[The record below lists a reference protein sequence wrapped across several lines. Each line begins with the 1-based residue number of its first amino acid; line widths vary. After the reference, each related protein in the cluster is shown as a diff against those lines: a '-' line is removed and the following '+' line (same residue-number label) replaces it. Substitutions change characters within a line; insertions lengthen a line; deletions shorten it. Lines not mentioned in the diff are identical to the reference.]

1 MKQGK
6 PVITVAIAAIAVA
19 LVIYFGFYVAK
30 VFSEPYTTAL
40 AYTYTSNDSAEAV
53 GILVRQETVLPA
65 QTGIVDVTRSEGEK
79 VGVGQSVAQVYRDS
93 QAQTNQADLEA
104 LADQIQLLEYSSD
117 GGGVDSA
124 AKLDENILQA
134 VTALHAA
141 SGVGDYNQLED
152 QARTLKSTVLK
163 RGYVYG
169 NGLGAE
175 ELSQKL
181 NDLKSQYAALKQ
193 QTSSST
199 SSVRAPQSGVF
210 STLVDGYETAVT
222 PQTVFQLTPSS
233 LSALLAGQGKE
244 AGGGMG
250 KLITS
255 TRWYF
260 AAALPV
266 SVAERLKEGSTAT
279 LRFSGDFDQD
289 IDMRVDQVGQAEGD
303 KSVAVFSTDRY
314 LSQTTLLRQQTA
326 ELIFNSWSGLRIPK
340 QALRMEK
347 STYTDKE
354 TGQEVQNNRLGV
366 YALLGGRA
374 EFKTVEVVT
383 EGDDYY
389 VVRSTTDESDALRAG
404 DEVIVRATELYN
416 GQLLEY

>member
-222 PQTVFQLTPSS
+222 PQTVLQLTPSS

-244 AGGGMG
+244 TGGGMG

-303 KSVAVFSTDRY
+303 KSVVVFSTDRY

-340 QALRMEK
+340 QALRREK

-404 DEVIVRATELYN
+404 DEVIVRATELYD

>member
-93 QAQTNQADLEA
+93 QAQNNQADLEA

-222 PQTVFQLTPSS
+222 PQTVLQLTPSS

-404 DEVIVRATELYN
+404 DEVIVRATELYD

>member
-93 QAQTNQADLEA
+93 QAQNNQADLEA

-199 SSVRAPQSGVF
+199 SSVRAPKSGVF

-303 KSVAVFSTDRY
+303 KSVVVFSTDRY

>member
-1 MKQGK
+1 M
-6 PVITVAIAAIAVA
+6 
-19 LVIYFGFYVAK
+19 
-30 VFSEPYTTAL
+30 
-40 AYTYTSNDSAEAV
+40 
-53 GILVRQETVLPA
+53 
-65 QTGIVDVTRSEGEK
+65 
-79 VGVGQSVAQVYRDS
+79 
-93 QAQTNQADLEA
+93 
-104 LADQIQLLEYSSD
+104 
-117 GGGVDSA
+117 DSA

-152 QARTLKSTVLK
+152 QVRTLKSTVLK

-244 AGGGMG
+244 SGGGVG
-250 KLITS
+250 KLITA

-260 AAALPV
+260 ASALPV
-266 SVAERLKEGSTAT
+266 SVAERLKQGGTAT

-289 IDMRVDQVGQAEGD
+289 IDMRVDQIGEAEGD
-303 KSVAVFSTDRY
+303 KSVVVFSTDRY

-404 DEVIVRATELYN
+404 DEVIVRATELYD

>member
-6 PVITVAIAAIAVA
+6 PVITVAITAIAVA

-30 VFSEPYTTAL
+30 VSEPYTTAL

-169 NGLGAE
+169 KGLGAE

-222 PQTVFQLTPSS
+222 PQTVFQLTPAS

-303 KSVAVFSTDRY
+303 KSVVVFSTDRY
-314 LSQTTLLRQQTA
+314 LSQSTLLRQQTA

-404 DEVIVRATELYN
+404 DEVIVRATELYD

>member
-6 PVITVAIAAIAVA
+6 SVITFAMAAIAVA

-152 QARTLKSTVLK
+152 QVRTLKSTVLK

-169 NGLGAE
+169 NGLGSE
-175 ELSQKL
+175 ELTQKL

-244 AGGGMG
+244 SGGGVG
-250 KLITS
+250 KLITA

-260 AAALPV
+260 ASALPV
-266 SVAERLKEGSTAT
+266 SVAALLKQDGTAA
-279 LRFSGDFDQD
+279 LRFTGDFDQD
-289 IDMRVDQVGQAEGD
+289 IDMRVDQIGEAEGD
-303 KSVAVFSTDRY
+303 KSVVVFSTDRY

-404 DEVIVRATELYN
+404 DEVIVRATELYD
-416 GQLLEY
+416 GQLLEH

>member
-6 PVITVAIAAIAVA
+6 SVITFAMAAIAVA

-152 QARTLKSTVLK
+152 RVRTLKSTVLK

-169 NGLGAE
+169 NGLGSE
-175 ELSQKL
+175 ELTQKL

-244 AGGGMG
+244 SGGGVG
-250 KLITS
+250 KLITA

-260 AAALPV
+260 ASALPV
-266 SVAERLKEGSTAT
+266 SVAERLKQGGTAT
-279 LRFSGDFDQD
+279 LRFTGDFDQD
-289 IDMRVDQVGQAEGD
+289 IDMRVDQIGEAEGD
-303 KSVAVFSTDRY
+303 KSVVVFSTDRY

-366 YALLGGRA
+366 YALPA
-374 EFKTVEVVT
+374 
-383 EGDDYY
+383 
-389 VVRSTTDESDALRAG
+389 
-404 DEVIVRATELYN
+404 
-416 GQLLEY
+416 

>member
-244 AGGGMG
+244 TGGGMG

-303 KSVAVFSTDRY
+303 KSVVVFSTDRY

-366 YALLGGRA
+366 YAMLGGRA

-404 DEVIVRATELYN
+404 DEVIVRATELYD

>member
-222 PQTVFQLTPSS
+222 PQTVLQLTPSS

-244 AGGGMG
+244 TGGGMG

-303 KSVAVFSTDRY
+303 KSVVVFSTDRY

>member
-6 PVITVAIAAIAVA
+6 SVITFAMAAIAVA

-53 GILVRQETVLPA
+53 GILVRQETVLPV

-152 QARTLKSTVLK
+152 QVRTLKSTVLK

-169 NGLGAE
+169 NGLGSE
-175 ELSQKL
+175 ELTQKL

-210 STLVDGYETAVT
+210 STLIDGYETAVT

-244 AGGGMG
+244 SGGGVG
-250 KLITS
+250 KLITA

-289 IDMRVDQVGQAEGD
+289 IDMRVDQIGQAEGD
-303 KSVAVFSTDRY
+303 KSVVVFSTDRY

-404 DEVIVRATELYN
+404 DEVIVRATELYD

>member
-6 PVITVAIAAIAVA
+6 SVITFAMAAIAVA

-152 QARTLKSTVLK
+152 QVRTLKSTVLK

-169 NGLGAE
+169 NGLGSE
-175 ELSQKL
+175 ELTQKL

-250 KLITS
+250 KLITA

-289 IDMRVDQVGQAEGD
+289 IDMRVDQIGEAEGD

-404 DEVIVRATELYN
+404 DEVIVRATELYD

>member
-93 QAQTNQADLEA
+93 QAQNNQADLEA

-289 IDMRVDQVGQAEGD
+289 IDMRVDQIGQAEGD

-404 DEVIVRATELYN
+404 DEVIVRATELYD

>member
-6 PVITVAIAAIAVA
+6 SVITFAMAAIAVA

-152 QARTLKSTVLK
+152 QVRTLKSTVLK

-169 NGLGAE
+169 NGLGSE
-175 ELSQKL
+175 ELTQKL

-244 AGGGMG
+244 SGGGMG

-289 IDMRVDQVGQAEGD
+289 IDMRVDQIGEAEGD

-404 DEVIVRATELYN
+404 DEVIVRATELYD

>member
-6 PVITVAIAAIAVA
+6 SVITFAMAAIAVA

-152 QARTLKSTVLK
+152 QVRTLKSTVLK

-169 NGLGAE
+169 NGLGSE
-175 ELSQKL
+175 ELTQKL

-244 AGGGMG
+244 SGGGVG
-250 KLITS
+250 KLITA

-303 KSVAVFSTDRY
+303 KSVVVFSTDRY

>member
-6 PVITVAIAAIAVA
+6 PVITVAMAAIAVA

-53 GILVRQETVLPA
+53 GVLVRQETVLPA

-93 QAQTNQADLEA
+93 QAQNNQADLEA

-244 AGGGMG
+244 TGGGMG

-303 KSVAVFSTDRY
+303 KSVVVFSTDRY

-404 DEVIVRATELYN
+404 DEVIVRATELYD

>member
-93 QAQTNQADLEA
+93 QAQNNQADLEA

-289 IDMRVDQVGQAEGD
+289 IDMRVDQVGEAEGD
-303 KSVAVFSTDRY
+303 KSVVVFSTDRY

>member
-93 QAQTNQADLEA
+93 QAQNNQADLEA

-169 NGLGAE
+169 NGLGTE

-222 PQTVFQLTPSS
+222 PQTVFQLTPAS

-250 KLITS
+250 KLITA

-289 IDMRVDQVGQAEGD
+289 IDTRVDQVGQAEGD
-303 KSVAVFSTDRY
+303 KSVVVFSTDRY

-404 DEVIVRATELYN
+404 DEVIVRATELYD

>member
-222 PQTVFQLTPSS
+222 PQTVFQLTPAS

-303 KSVAVFSTDRY
+303 KSVVVFSTDRY

-404 DEVIVRATELYN
+404 DEVIVRATELYD

>member
-6 PVITVAIAAIAVA
+6 PVITVAMAAIAVA

-93 QAQTNQADLEA
+93 QAQNNQADLEA

-222 PQTVFQLTPSS
+222 PQTVFQLTPAS

-303 KSVAVFSTDRY
+303 KSVVVFSTDRY

-404 DEVIVRATELYN
+404 DEVIVRATELYD

>member
-6 PVITVAIAAIAVA
+6 SVITFAMAAIAVA

-152 QARTLKSTVLK
+152 QVRTLKSTVLK

-169 NGLGAE
+169 NGLGSE
-175 ELSQKL
+175 ELTQKL

-244 AGGGMG
+244 AGGGVG

-289 IDMRVDQVGQAEGD
+289 IDMRVDQIGEAEGD
-303 KSVAVFSTDRY
+303 KSVVVFSTDRY

-366 YALLGGRA
+366 YALL
-374 EFKTVEVVT
+374 VEVVT

-404 DEVIVRATELYN
+404 DEVIVRATELYD

>member
-6 PVITVAIAAIAVA
+6 SVITFAMAAIAVA

-244 AGGGMG
+244 SGGGVG
-250 KLITS
+250 KLITA

-289 IDMRVDQVGQAEGD
+289 IDMRVDQIGEAEGD
-303 KSVAVFSTDRY
+303 KSVVVFSTDRY
-314 LSQTTLLRQQTA
+314 LSQTTQLRQQTA

-404 DEVIVRATELYN
+404 DEVIVRATELYD

>member
-6 PVITVAIAAIAVA
+6 SVITFAMAAIAVA

-303 KSVAVFSTDRY
+303 KSVVVFSTDRY

-404 DEVIVRATELYN
+404 DEVIVRATELYD

>member
-93 QAQTNQADLEA
+93 QAQNNQADLEA

-163 RGYVYG
+163 RGYIYG

-303 KSVAVFSTDRY
+303 KSVVVFSTDRY

-354 TGQEVQNNRLGV
+354 TGQEVRNNRLGV

-404 DEVIVRATELYN
+404 DEVIVRATELYD

>member
-93 QAQTNQADLEA
+93 QAQNNQADLEA

-222 PQTVFQLTPSS
+222 PQTVLQLTPSS

-303 KSVAVFSTDRY
+303 KSVVVFSTDRY

-404 DEVIVRATELYN
+404 DEVIVRATELYD

>member
-93 QAQTNQADLEA
+93 QAQNNQADLEA

-260 AAALPV
+260 VAALPV

-303 KSVAVFSTDRY
+303 KSVVVFSTDRY

-404 DEVIVRATELYN
+404 DEVIVRATELYD

>member
-6 PVITVAIAAIAVA
+6 SVITFAMAAIAVA

-152 QARTLKSTVLK
+152 QVRTLKSTVLK

-169 NGLGAE
+169 NGLGSE
-175 ELSQKL
+175 ELTQKL

-244 AGGGMG
+244 AGGGVG

-289 IDMRVDQVGQAEGD
+289 IDMRVDQIGEAEGD

-354 TGQEVQNNRLGV
+354 TGQEVRNNRLGV

-404 DEVIVRATELYN
+404 DEVIVRATELYD

>member
-6 PVITVAIAAIAVA
+6 SVITFAMAAIAVA

-40 AYTYTSNDSAEAV
+40 AYIYTSNDSAEAV

-93 QAQTNQADLEA
+93 QAQTNQAELEA
-104 LADQIQLLEYSSD
+104 LSDQIQLLEYSSE

-141 SGVGDYNQLED
+141 SGAGDYNQLED
-152 QARTLKSTVLK
+152 QVRTLKSTVLK

-169 NGLGAE
+169 NGLGSE
-175 ELSQKL
+175 ELAQKL

-244 AGGGMG
+244 SGGGMG

-260 AAALPV
+260 ASALPT
-266 SVAERLKEGSTAT
+266 SVTERLKVGGTAT

-289 IDMRVDQVGQAEGD
+289 IDMRVDQIGEVEGD
-303 KSVAVFSTDRY
+303 KSVVVFSTVRY
-314 LSQTTLLRQQTA
+314 LSLTTLLRQLTA

-404 DEVIVRATELYN
+404 DEVIVRATELYD

>member
-93 QAQTNQADLEA
+93 QAQNNQADLEA

-199 SSVRAPQSGVF
+199 STIRAPQSGVF

-222 PQTVFQLTPSS
+222 PQTVLQLTPAS

-303 KSVAVFSTDRY
+303 KSVVVFSTDRY

>member
-93 QAQTNQADLEA
+93 QAQNNQADLEA

-266 SVAERLKEGSTAT
+266 SVAERLKAGSTAT

-289 IDMRVDQVGQAEGD
+289 IDMRVDQVSEAEGD
-303 KSVAVFSTDRY
+303 KSVVVFSTDRY

>member
-6 PVITVAIAAIAVA
+6 SVITFAMAAIAVA

-152 QARTLKSTVLK
+152 QVRTLKSTVLK

-169 NGLGAE
+169 NGLGSE
-175 ELSQKL
+175 ELTQKL

-222 PQTVFQLTPSS
+222 PQTVLQLTPSS

-244 AGGGMG
+244 SGGGVG
-250 KLITS
+250 KLITA

-289 IDMRVDQVGQAEGD
+289 IDMRVDQIGQAEGD
-303 KSVAVFSTDRY
+303 KSVVVFSTDRY

-404 DEVIVRATELYN
+404 DEVIVRATELYD

>member
-6 PVITVAIAAIAVA
+6 SVITFAMAAIAVA

-152 QARTLKSTVLK
+152 QVRTLKSTVLK

-169 NGLGAE
+169 NGLGSE
-175 ELSQKL
+175 ELTQKL

-260 AAALPV
+260 AAALPD

-289 IDMRVDQVGQAEGD
+289 IDMRVDQIGEAEGD
-303 KSVAVFSTDRY
+303 KSVVVFSTDRY

-404 DEVIVRATELYN
+404 DEVIVRATELYD

>member
-6 PVITVAIAAIAVA
+6 PVITVAIAVIAVA

-93 QAQTNQADLEA
+93 QAQNNQADLEA

-169 NGLGAE
+169 NGLGSE
-175 ELSQKL
+175 ELTQKL

-289 IDMRVDQVGQAEGD
+289 IDMRVDQIGEAEGD
-303 KSVAVFSTDRY
+303 KSVVVFSTDRY

-404 DEVIVRATELYN
+404 DEVIVRATELYD

>member
-93 QAQTNQADLEA
+93 QAQNNQADLEA

-199 SSVRAPQSGVF
+199 SSVRATQSGVF

-289 IDMRVDQVGQAEGD
+289 IDMRVDQVGQTEGD
-303 KSVAVFSTDRY
+303 KSVVVFSTDRY

-404 DEVIVRATELYN
+404 DEVIVRATELYD

>member
-6 PVITVAIAAIAVA
+6 SVITFAMAAIAVA

-152 QARTLKSTVLK
+152 QVRTLKSTVLK

-169 NGLGAE
+169 NGLGSE
-175 ELSQKL
+175 ELTQKL

-222 PQTVFQLTPSS
+222 PRTVFQLTPSS

-244 AGGGMG
+244 SGGGVG
-250 KLITS
+250 KLITA

-289 IDMRVDQVGQAEGD
+289 IDMRVDQIGEAEGD
-303 KSVAVFSTDRY
+303 KSVVVFSTDRY

-404 DEVIVRATELYN
+404 DEVIVRATELYD

>member
-152 QARTLKSTVLK
+152 QVRTLKSTVLK

-169 NGLGAE
+169 NGLGSD
-175 ELSQKL
+175 ELTQKL

-340 QALRMEK
+340 QTLRMEK

-404 DEVIVRATELYN
+404 DEVIVRATELYD

>member
-6 PVITVAIAAIAVA
+6 PVITVAITAIAVA

-93 QAQTNQADLEA
+93 QAQNNQADLEA

-404 DEVIVRATELYN
+404 DEVIVRATELYD